1 MININTILVGL
12 DLSPMDDHLIKHA
25 SFLAKKLD
33 IKKVYFTHNVK
44 KYAISELFQEQLK
57 DLDLEQIIGDELSEK
72 ITNSFDAEV
81 EWDTLIAE
89 DPYTESIFNHIVNKY
104 YIDMILVGNKI
115 DYEGAG
121 VLTDKLLR
129 MVKCPLLII
138 PETSTP
144 KLDTIWA
151 GTDFSRSCMKIYNS
165 IDYIQEKINATIVAA
180 HVYQIPAQF
189 SPYVSADTMKTKLK
203 KHSQERL
210 EKFINR
216 LHKPYAIKEEV
227 LDSKESTIAEKLIEC
242 SQNNNADLL
251 MVADKGSNNIS
262 SLMLGSVT
270 DELSTANA
278 KIPIWVV
285 K

>member
-1 MININTILVGL
+1 MMNINTIMVGL
-12 DLSPMDDHLIKHA
+12 DLSPMDDHLIAYA

-33 IKKVYFTHNVK
+33 IKKVYFLHNVK

-57 DLDLEQIIGDELSEK
+57 ELDLEQIIGDELSEK

-89 DPYTESIFNHIVNKY
+89 DPYTESIFNHVVNKY

-144 KLDTIWA
+144 KIDSIWT
-151 GTDFSRSCMKIYNS
+151 GTDFSRSCMKIYTTV
-165 IDYIQEKINATIVAA
+165 DYIQEKINADIVAA

-189 SPYVSADTMKTKLK
+189 SPYVSADTMKAKLE

-210 EKFINR
+210 DKFIQR
-216 LHKPYAIKEEV
+216 MHKSYPIEEKV
-227 LDSKESTIAEKLIEC
+227 LDSKDATIAEKLIEC
-242 SQNNNADLL
+242 SQENNADLL

>member
-1 MININTILVGL
+1 MTNINNILVGL
-12 DLSPMDDHLIKHA
+12 DLSPMDDHLIKYA
-25 SFLAKKLD
+25 SFLAKKLN

-44 KYAISELFQEQLK
+44 KYAISELFQEQLQ
-57 DLDLEQIIGDELSEK
+57 DLDLEQIIGDELTET
-72 ITNSFDAEV
+72 ITKSFDADV

-121 VLTDKLLR
+121 ALTDKLLR

-138 PETSTP
+138 PETTQN
-144 KLDTIWA
+144 KIEDIWI
-151 GTDFSRSCMKIYNS
+151 GTDFSRSCMKIYNNV
-165 IDYIQEKINATIVAA
+165 DYIRDNTNAKITAA
-180 HVYQIPAQF
+180 HVYHIPAQF
-189 SPYVSADTMKTKLK
+189 SPYVSDETLKSKIK
-203 KHSQERL
+203 KHSEERL
-210 EKFINR
+210 EKFIKR
-216 LHKPYAIKEEV
+216 LHKSYDIHQHALE
-227 LDSKESTIAEKLIEC
+227 SKESSVAEKLVEH
-242 SQNNNADLL
+242 SQARGADLL

-270 DELSTANA
+270 NELSTSNA
-278 KIPIWVV
+278 RIPIWVV

>member
-1 MININTILVGL
+1 
-12 DLSPMDDHLIKHA
+12 
-25 SFLAKKLD
+25 
-33 IKKVYFTHNVK
+33 
-44 KYAISELFQEQLK
+44 
-57 DLDLEQIIGDELSEK
+57 
-72 ITNSFDAEV
+72 
-81 EWDTLIAE
+81 
-89 DPYTESIFNHIVNKY
+89 
-104 YIDMILVGNKI
+104 
-115 DYEGAG
+115 
-121 VLTDKLLR
+121 
-129 MVKCPLLII
+129 
-138 PETSTP
+138 
-144 KLDTIWA
+144 
-151 GTDFSRSCMKIYNS
+151 MKIYNS

>member
-1 MININTILVGL
+1 MTNINNILVGL
-12 DLSPMDDHLIKHA
+12 DLSPMDDHLIKYA
-25 SFLAKKLD
+25 SFLAKKLN

-72 ITNSFDAEV
+72 INSSFDADV

-129 MVKCPLLII
+129 MVKCPIIII
-138 PETSTP
+138 PETTQN
-144 KLDTIWA
+144 KIENIWI
-151 GTDFSRSCMKIYNS
+151 GTDFSRSCMKIYNNV
-165 IDYIQEKINATIVAA
+165 DYIQKNTDAKVTAA
-180 HVYQIPAQF
+180 HVYHIPAQF
-189 SPYVSADTMKTKLK
+189 SPYVSDETLKSKIK
-203 KHSQERL
+203 KHSEERL
-210 EKFINR
+210 EKFVKR
-216 LHKPYAIKEEV
+216 LHKPYDIAKYSLE
-227 LDSKESTIAEKLIEC
+227 SKESSIAEKLVEY
-242 SQNNNADLL
+242 SQDRGADLL

-270 DELSTANA
+270 DELSTSNA
-278 KIPIWVV
+278 KIPIWIV